1 MMTDMLTSLSIADN
15 TALQP
20 TLSRAFD
27 EQDRT
32 FLLEVLLEHMCSD
45 KRPLSRGVH
54 FVSEDVKR
62 FVYARLAF

>member
-1 MMTDMLTSLSIADN
+1 MTDMLTSLSFADN
-15 TALQP
+15 PALQP

-32 FLLEVLLEHMCSD
+32 FLWEVLLECVCRD
-45 KRPLSRGVH
+45 KRPLSSSVH
-54 FVSEDVKR
+54 SVSGDVQS